1 MRFKP
6 IVALALLLSACVSP
20 GPSAGTRVL
29 PAEEAVQGVAA
40 DAGHFYAI
48 ADRAIGKYRRTDGV
62 RVARWSAPSG
72 GHFKHLNAGFVRDG
86 KLIVAHSNF
95 PVRPDRSSVEFFD
108 AGDLRHLRT
117 HEFVDPPGS
126 LTWIVPRGAGWLA
139 CFAHYARTSDTSR
152 TRIVELD
159 ADFRILRSMP
169 LAPELLARF
178 GSASASC
185 GAFGPDGV
193 LHLSGHDAKELYRV
207 RLPEGDGAVTLDS
220 VIPFPGEG
228 QGFAWDASGSGDL
241 FGILRSRRQVV
252 IVPAR

>member
-1 MRFKP
+1 MRP
-6 IVALALLLSACVSP
+6 IPLAALALLL
-20 GPSAGTRVL
+20 AGCAHQGAVEAVRSH

-48 ADRAIGKYRRTDGV
+48 ADRAIGKYRRSDGV
-62 RVARWSAPSG
+62 RVARWTAPPGS
-72 GHFKHLNAGFVRDG
+72 HFKHLNAGFVRDG
-86 KLIVAHSNF
+86 LLIVAHSNF

-108 AGDLRHLRT
+108 AADLRHVRT
-117 HEFVDPPGS
+117 HEFIDPPGS
-126 LTWIVPRGAGWLA
+126 LTWIVPHGAGWLA

-159 ADFRILRSMP
+159 GGFRILRSMP
-169 LAPELLARF
+169 LSPELLARF
-178 GSASASC
+178 GSASSSC

-193 LHLSGHDAKELYRV
+193 LHLSGHDAKELYGV
-207 RLPEGDGAVTLDS
+207 RLPEGDGAVTLDT

-252 IVPAR
+252 ILPAP